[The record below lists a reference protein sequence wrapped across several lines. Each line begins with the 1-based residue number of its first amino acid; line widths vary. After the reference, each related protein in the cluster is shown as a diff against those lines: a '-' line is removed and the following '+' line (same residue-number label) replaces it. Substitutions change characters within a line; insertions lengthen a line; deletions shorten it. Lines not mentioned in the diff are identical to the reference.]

1 MSTMLMI
8 PLSAITDT
16 LLKAF
21 DGAREALSGHY
32 KFAAL
37 ASGLAAI
44 FIVFRLIKIV
54 NDIEG
59 DDSAGGFGH
68 VPLWEMLRPLVFYF
82 LTLLSAS
89 LIGYIDGATRSVTD
103 QIVTQG
109 HEISFVD
116 YQNLYGT
123 RLQDNPELQAI
134 NETIENSGWGIE
146 KVAGLAKWT
155 WFIIK
160 EVMFNNYLVRMW
172 VMAGITQ
179 LGFFIY
185 DLICAFMLLMGNVA
199 ITLIMIFG
207 PFMFAFSILEPWK
220 TSWQKLIANIVYYEL
235 WYPIT
240 GILKSVIYSVMSSVV
255 KVFSTTG
262 YTSSGAFY
270 ATVDTASLITAFL
283 IQLTVILVGIALIS
297 QVPTFASQVI
307 ALGASSSGKEM
318 DVLGRAAKNI
328 PGANKF
334 I

>member
-103 QIVTQG
+103 QIISKE
-109 HEISFVD
+109 HEITFVD
-116 YQNLYGT
+116 YQDTYG
-123 RLQDNPELQAI
+123 LKIQDEPELQAI
-134 NETIENSGWGIE
+134 QETIENSGWSIE
-146 KVAGLAKWT
+146 KVAGFAKLG
-155 WFIIK
+155 WFFFK
-160 EVMFNNYLVRMW
+160 RAFMTPAWAGRWL
-172 VMAGITQ
+172 MAGITR

-185 DLICAFMLLMGNVA
+185 DLICAFMILMGNVA
-199 ITLIMIFG
+199 ITLIMVFG

-220 TSWQKLIANIVYYEL
+220 KRT
-235 WYPIT
+235 
-240 GILKSVIYSVMSSVV
+240 
-255 KVFSTTG
+255 
-262 YTSSGAFY
+262 
-270 ATVDTASLITAFL
+270 
-283 IQLTVILVGIALIS
+283 
-297 QVPTFASQVI
+297 
-307 ALGASSSGKEM
+307 
-318 DVLGRAAKNI
+318 
-328 PGANKF
+328 
-334 I
+334 